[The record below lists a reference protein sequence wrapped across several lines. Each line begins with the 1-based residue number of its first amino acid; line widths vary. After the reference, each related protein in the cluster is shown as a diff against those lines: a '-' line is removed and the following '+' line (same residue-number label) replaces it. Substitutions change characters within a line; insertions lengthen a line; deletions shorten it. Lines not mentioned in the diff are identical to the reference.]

1 LAGLAASYWELFDEG
16 HECPYTENEQM
27 TVTVK
32 NRTPLT
38 VPDRVRRRA
47 GFKPGDEVEF
57 KASGGVVTIL
67 AKLPLADEEYTPAQ
81 RRIIDARLDEAEKG
95 PFYGPFN
102 TMDDMIA
109 HLKAEVKRRKSA
121 KKSKRH
127 R

>member
-1 LAGLAASYWELFDEG
+1 
-16 HECPYTENEQM
+16 M

-102 TMDDMIA
+102 TAEEMIA
-109 HLKAEVKRRKSA
+109 DVKGRLKKGATSKKTKRSSR
-121 KKSKRH
+121 
-127 R
+127 

>member
-1 LAGLAASYWELFDEG
+1 VGGLFDEG
-16 HECPYTENEQM
+16 QQYPQTESEPM

-38 VPDRVRRRA
+38 VPDSVRRRA

-57 KASGGVVTIL
+57 KASGGLVTIVP
-67 AKLPLADEEYTPAQ
+67 KLPSANEEYTPAQ
-81 RRIIDARLDEAEKG
+81 RRVIDTRLDEAEKG

-109 HLKAEVKRRKSA
+109 HLKAEVKRRKSV